1 MTFDEFTRLIASGDI
16 DEVQVESMEG
26 DIFLL
31 KAVQNDDVTVLT
43 KKDGSTLKPTS
54 VANAKE
60 LLSEVD
66 GIKNVPFYFVQQ
78 TPYDEM
84 IGQPSSNEVHKVQ
97 MSLDAGS

>member
-1 MTFDEFTRLIASGDI
+1 MTFDEFTRLVASGDI

-31 KAVQNDDVTVLT
+31 KALQNDDVNVLT

-60 LLSEVD
+60 LLREVE
-66 GIKNVPFYFVQQ
+66 GIKRVPFYFVQQ
-78 TPYDEM
+78 TAYDEM
-84 IGQPSSNEVHKVQ
+84 IGQASSNEVHKVQ
-97 MSLDAGS
+97 MSLEAGS